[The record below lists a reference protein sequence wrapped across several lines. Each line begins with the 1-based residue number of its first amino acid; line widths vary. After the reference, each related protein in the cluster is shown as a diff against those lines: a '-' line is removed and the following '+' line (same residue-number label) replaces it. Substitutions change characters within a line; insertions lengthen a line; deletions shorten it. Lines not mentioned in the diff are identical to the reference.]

1 MSTGASFLKLIGKL
15 GYLHDL
21 SPGFRPR
28 IIYTYCKIQT
38 LLPAG
43 LVLLPM
49 FAEMSTSR
57 SILMIH
63 LKKKCS
69 RLNVRSLQ
77 PVLFNKPKANTAA
90 EPQDFM

>member
-1 MSTGASFLKLIGKL
+1 VSTGASFLKLIGKL

-38 LLPAG
+38 LLLAG

-57 SILMIH
+57 SILMIQF
-63 LKKKCS
+63 KEEMQQSECQKS
-69 RLNVRSLQ
+69 
-77 PVLFNKPKANTAA
+77 AA
-90 EPQDFM
+90 SSF